1 MTQPVGGRD
10 GWFAEVPPR
19 DDEAPGARRAV
30 HAGCP
35 DGALERPYRAQPCRS
50 VERRRFSRADIP
62 PAGQKLRVA
71 PALCRHNPPLQ
82 PLNPRSRCATALCQ
96 TRLEFAASPNSGK
109 REASAVHRPR
119 AARIGSAVQHADR
132 CSRPWRHRGGGSR
145 ACLIESR
152 GHRRPDRF
160 GSCAAAGV
168 ASAHRAWSMMRYL
181 AARAQCT

>member
-1 MTQPVGGRD
+1 VTQPVGGRD

-71 PALCRHNPPLQ
+71 PALCRHKPPLQ

-96 TRLEFAASPNSGK
+96 TRLESRRHPIQ
-109 REASAVHRPR
+109 ESAKLQRYIDH
-119 AARIGSAVQHADR
+119 VQRGLAQPSNTLTVALDLGATGAADR
-132 CSRPWRHRGGGSR
+132 ELVSLKVVGIEDLIVSEVARP
-145 ACLIESR
+145 
-152 GHRRPDRF
+152 
-160 GSCAAAGV
+160 
-168 ASAHRAWSMMRYL
+168 L
-181 AARAQCT
+181 A